1 MPICETP
8 EQTTL
13 SGVFV
18 KIRSIKVFYHL
29 NGFTLIGI
37 SKVWHASCS
46 KIIQMMSSYVPQ
58 KKVCAYLRIGIH

>member
-18 KIRSIKVFYHL
+18 KIRSIRVEDLSVILVYSVI
-29 NGFTLIGI
+29 N
-37 SKVWHASCS
+37 
-46 KIIQMMSSYVPQ
+46 
-58 KKVCAYLRIGIH
+58 